1 MRIVEER
8 WERDERGKQRLFG
21 AGEHLWL
28 VYRFIA
34 RDTMGRK
41 WMLRVPM
48 SPEVRIHPLQAIRKE
63 AMQEFLRGARAES
76 PLAAALEAGEVGA
89 E

>member
-1 MRIVEER
+1 
-8 WERDERGKQRLFG
+8 
-21 AGEHLWL
+21 
-28 VYRFIA
+28 
-34 RDTMGRK
+34 MGRK